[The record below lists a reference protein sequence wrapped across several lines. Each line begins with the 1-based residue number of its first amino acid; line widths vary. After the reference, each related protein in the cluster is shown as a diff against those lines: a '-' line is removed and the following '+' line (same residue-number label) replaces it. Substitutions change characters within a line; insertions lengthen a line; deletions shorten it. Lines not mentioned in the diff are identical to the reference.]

1 VLPVKDVFYPKNLKL
16 EKPDFAIMLARN
28 KIMIRANTYAKYVQ
42 LSFQENDAVFSDN
55 YFDLLPGVTKT
66 ITYKNADDRKKIL
79 SKLKVRS
86 LFDIFY
92 K

>member
-1 VLPVKDVFYPKNLKL
+1 
-16 EKPDFAIMLARN
+16 MLVGD
-28 KIMIRANTYAKYVQ
+28 KIIIKANTYAKYVQ
-42 LSFQENDAVFSDN
+42 LSFQENEVIFSDN

-66 ITYKNADDRKKIL
+66 ITYKNTDDRKDIL

-86 LFDIFY
+86 LFDILS